1 MAEPRDE
8 QWYVDTKR
16 RIREAFQLF
25 DKDRKGCVVQEEV
38 ATIMRYLGSYP
49 TERAMVKEILPD
61 MLGEEDH
68 QVKYELFEPKMLEML
83 AEGTWEPDSE
93 DALLNAFK
101 AFDPE
106 GKGYI
111 EASKL
116 REALITKGTPFREK
130 EIAAFLEVAKDEE
143 SGHVF
148 YEDYVALLS
157 AGA

>member
-61 MLGEEDH
+61 MMARRRVRSLLLLPSPLPRARIRGP
-68 QVKYELFEPKMLEML
+68 EP
-83 AEGTWEPDSE
+83 S
-93 DALLNAFK
+93 F
-101 AFDPE
+101 
-106 GKGYI
+106 
-111 EASKL
+111 
-116 REALITKGTPFREK
+116 
-130 EIAAFLEVAKDEE
+130 
-143 SGHVF
+143 
-148 YEDYVALLS
+148 
-157 AGA
+157 